1 MPGSSS
7 RLSFVLLFGV
17 LLLASSCTRLT
28 QPEVKIG
35 NEPDPLLP
43 FGNPSDA
50 SNAYPNNYLLRKST
64 FVLSYN
70 NSRGSANWV
79 AWRTTIADLGDSITR
94 PDFEPDPT
102 LPIGFDRVTPS
113 DYISSGFDRGHM
125 VPSADRFG
133 NPAANAETFLMT
145 NIVPQSHA
153 LNQYPWEK
161 LERYARGIVHRG
173 EDVYTIAGVYG
184 EKARLRGRVSAPTNC
199 WKIIIVLAHGAG
211 IESVGDSTRVIAVDM
226 PNNENIGHNRWQD
239 FLTSVRSIEQ
249 KTGYNFLSVLPQD
262 MQDILENRVD
272 RSSSEPPSR

>member
-7 RLSFVLLFGV
+7 RLSFVLLFAV
-17 LLLASSCTRLT
+17 LLLASSCTRLS

-35 NEPDPLLP
+35 NEQDRQLP
-43 FGNPSDA
+43 FGNPSTA
-50 SNAYPNNYLLRKST
+50 SNSDPNNYLLRKST

-70 NSRGSANWV
+70 NARGTANWV
-79 AWRTTIADLGDSITR
+79 AWRTTVADLGDSIPR
-94 PDFEPDPT
+94 PDFEPDPEV
-102 LPIGFDRVTPS
+102 PIGFDRVTPS
-113 DYISSGFDRGHM
+113 DYIGSGFDRGHM

-133 NPAANAETFLMT
+133 NPTANAETFLMT

-161 LERYARGIVHRG
+161 LERYARGIVRRG
-173 EDVYTIAGVYG
+173 ADVYTVAGVYG
-184 EKARLRGRVSAPTNC
+184 EKARLRGHVTAPTNC
-199 WKIIIVLAHGAG
+199 WKIIIVLPPGAG
-211 IESVGDSTRVIAVDM
+211 IESIGDSTRVMAVDM

-239 FLTSVRSIEQ
+239 FLTSIRSIEQ

-272 RSSSEPPSR
+272 RSNSEPPSR